1 MNHICL
7 RTLSEERIV
16 SFSSRWFIKRIDL
29 NGSFR
34 FSGHCSGCRN
44 STTSTHSSSQD
55 THNDNK
61 GKDTCSQTCSKG
73 SGNSTSTT
81 TIQTSNSFEASTHLR
96 LVVLESVVQVRN
108 GTSVFYGRVSA
119 LVNPLASR
127 LRLDPFTEADVDADT
142 RWRGYVVGVA
152 IIRTWTN
159 KKVLRRNTSVERQVT
174 TDVILNT

>member
-1 MNHICL
+1 
-7 RTLSEERIV
+7 
-16 SFSSRWFIKRIDL
+16 
-29 NGSFR
+29 
-34 FSGHCSGCRN
+34 
-44 STTSTHSSSQD
+44 
-55 THNDNK
+55 
-61 GKDTCSQTCSKG
+61 
-73 SGNSTSTT
+73 
-81 TIQTSNSFEASTHLR
+81 
-96 LVVLESVVQVRN
+96 VLESVVQVRN